1 MSDIIDKIHADH
13 RRFSALLARLEEQID
28 VFARGE
34 RPDFDL
40 IRDIV
45 DFLREWPA
53 RCHHPREEALLRLL
67 EREAPEALRETGD
80 LRREHERLAAQLA
93 NVADGLASILMEVEI
108 ARDTFVAMA
117 RNFIARQKDHL
128 AVEEAVML
136 PLARKR
142 LPERELER
150 LADEVELPEE
160 CRSLKRYER
169 LLETAGTDG

>member
-1 MSDIIDKIHADH
+1 MSDIIDRIHADH
-13 RRFSALLARLEEQID
+13 RRFSALLTRLEEQID

-45 DFLREWPA
+45 DFLRVWPT
-53 RCHHPREEALLRLL
+53 RCHFPREEALLGLL
-67 EREAPEALRETGD
+67 QIKAPETLKQTGN
-80 LRREHERLAAQLA
+80 LQREHERLGEQL
-93 NVADGLASILMEVEI
+93 VTLADGLDSILMEVEI

-128 AVEEAVML
+128 AVEEEIML
-136 PLARKR
+136 PMARKH
-142 LPERELER
+142 LSAEELER
-150 LADEVELPEE
+150 LADEVELPTE

-169 LLETAGTDG
+169 LLETAGTEG

>member
-1 MSDIIDKIHADH
+1 MSDIVDKIHADH
-13 RRFSALLARLEEQID
+13 RKFSSLLSRLEEQID

-45 DFLREWPA
+45 DFLRVWPA

-67 EREAPEALRETGD
+67 ERKAPEALREAGD

-128 AVEEAVML
+128 AVEETVML
-136 PLARKR
+136 PLARER
-142 LPERELER
+142 LPKADLER
-150 LADEVELPEE
+150 LAAEVVLPEE
-160 CRSLKRYER
+160 CGSLKRYER
-169 LLETAGTDG
+169 LLETADGGG

>member
-13 RRFSALLARLEEQID
+13 RRYSSLLTRLEEQID

-45 DFLREWPA
+45 DFLRVWPA
-53 RCHHPREEALLRLL
+53 RCHHPREEALLNLL
-67 EREAPEALRETGD
+67 ERKAPEILEETGD
-80 LRREHERLAAQLA
+80 LRREHERLAVQLA
-93 NVADGLASILMEVEI
+93 NVADGLTSILMEVEI

-142 LPERELER
+142 LPKAELAR
-150 LADEVELPEE
+150 LAGEVTLPEE
-160 CRSLKRYER
+160 CRSMKRYER
-169 LLETAGTDG
+169 LLEPASTGG